1 MNTRHSM
8 AVGLLALLNLL
19 PLNGWAQEKPT
30 SAPAKEVQHLRP
42 WEMRYFISVENT
54 RGWAHAKRLAAEYN
68 QKPKTRA
75 SFDWEQYF
83 EATTVLSI
91 PHWDLAKDPS
101 KAKYPEDLA
110 VVVIGFDKDGWVTT
124 PHTYPQRLRG
134 RNRSSVFTNVI
145 ELTDD
150 ITRRDGESS
159 VADWFMGYDENT
171 ADGVTPALCIS
182 EHMPIETT
190 AGDLDMYLY
199 GRKYKTTSWYSR
211 APFGCREWSYQM
223 QDDERA
229 YIDVTS
235 YVPKEPQYGYPHGSY
250 ILPFI
255 GWSRFDRH
263 KPVIG
268 KHANTWYCLYECPK
282 GDAPGPIEDI
292 AAWAHANGWPLP
304 KPPTRMPVFPDDP
317 RRRGRYP

>member
-1 MNTRHSM
+1 M

-30 SAPAKEVQHLRP
+30 SALAKEVQHLRP
-42 WEMRYFISVENT
+42 WEMRYFISVRPNDSWQ
-54 RGWAHAKRLAAEYN
+54 RAQRRAYRYN

-83 EATTVLSI
+83 EATTVLPI
-91 PHWDLAKDPS
+91 PHWDLAKDPR

-134 RNRSSVFTNVI
+134 RNMPIADTMYIKLTNDISRLDGRSRV
-145 ELTDD
+145 
-150 ITRRDGESS
+150 GE
-159 VADWFMGYDENT
+159 WFMGYDENT

-199 GRKYKTTSWYSR
+199 GRKYRLSESFISLP
-211 APFGCREWSYQM
+211 PFGCREWSYQM

-229 YIDVTS
+229 YIDVTT
-235 YVPKEPQYGYPHGSY
+235 YAPKTHPYTKSYPHATY
-250 ILPFI
+250 IQPFI
-255 GWSRFDRH
+255 GGSRFDRH

-282 GDAPGPIEDI
+282 GDAPGPIADI
-292 AAWAHANGWPLP
+292 AAWAHANGWPVP
-304 KPPTRMPVFPDDP
+304 KPPTRMPVFPDDSK
-317 RRRGRYP
+317 RRGRYP